1 MAMANEF
8 IPPTQSVGG
17 LTQAQW
23 GDQWWKYAFSIPTDL
38 NPLADTTG
46 ENANVGQSGSVFFL
60 SGTLN
65 PTPGSTVVRNIAL
78 PTHKQI
84 FFPLVNF
91 LDNTFGEDPPRTSQA
106 VYDAVK
112 AVIDKVPVNSLFAK
126 VGGATAPDLSKNRQ
140 ISPAPFDLTL
150 LDGNLFG
157 LPGGTIIPTSVS
169 DGYWV
174 MLDSLPART
183 EPYVINF
190 GGTVDPSSG
199 ASLNITYII
208 STYNQVIG
216 GNGKEQLVGTAL
228 NDEIY
233 GKNGSDVL
241 TGLGASDALDGGNG
255 ADTLIGVNCKLANP
269 GLKEIDA
276 LTGGNG
282 SDRFVLG
289 DRNTSYYNDRN
300 SDSQGLRDYAL
311 ITDFKNS
318 DTVQLRGSAS
328 DYVLVNDFRLGIT
341 TGTAIFLKDTVNE
354 LVGIAEGVS
363 GLTLNSQAFSFV

>member
-1 MAMANEF
+1 MTNVF
-8 IPPTQSVGG
+8 IPPTQSVAG

-38 NPLADTTG
+38 NPLTDTTG

-65 PTPGSTVVRNIAL
+65 PTPGNAVVRNIAL
-78 PTHKQI
+78 PTNKQI

-91 LDNTFGEDPPRTSQA
+91 LDNTFGEVPPRTPQA
-106 VYDAVK
+106 VYDAVN
-112 AVIDKVPVNSLFAK
+112 AFVDKVPVNSLFAK
-126 VGGATAPDLSKNRQ
+126 VGAAAAPDLSKNRQ
-140 ISPAPFDLTL
+140 TSPAPFDLTL

-169 DGYWV
+169 GGYWV
-174 MLDSLPART
+174 MLNSLPART

-190 GGTVDPSSG
+190 GGTTDASSG
-199 ASLNITYII
+199 SSLNITYVI

-228 NDEIY
+228 NDEMY
-233 GKNGSDVL
+233 GKNGNDVL
-241 TGLGASDALDGGNG
+241 TGLGASDALDGGDG
-255 ADTLIGVNCKLANP
+255 ADTLIGVNCKAANP

-282 SDRFVLG
+282 PDRFVLG

-300 SDSQGLRDYAL
+300 PNTQGLGDYAL

-318 DTVQLRGSAS
+318 DTIQLRGSAS
-328 DYVLVNDFRLGIT
+328 DYVLVNNFRLGIT

-354 LVGIAEGVS
+354 LVGIAEGAS
-363 GLTLNSQAFSFV
+363 GLTLNSKAFSFV